1 MTFSGGC
8 TLPHFQLLERKSPR
22 VQGGHLECGAM
33 SPQSTWHPPLLWAT
47 LYTDSH
53 HTWGWLA
60 PSRSAVTH
68 LCHLHRWPHIP
79 NLLSALTSLGV
90 GASVRQI
97 LADQPPSTCLPHLL
111 KPAHSHPTASYSP
124 PGNGTLCKRRPAP
137 LASTS
142 AGSALW
148 LLRGTWLPPEC
159 HLHSPAVTGAP
170 ISPHPLPHSLVSGLS
185 QGTCGCSQFTEAQPG
200 PYLSPFRKAS
210 KFPQVTSWRAICS
223 I

>member
-111 KPAHSHPTASYSP
+111 KPAHSHPTSSYSP

-148 LLRGTWLPPEC
+148 LLRGAWLPPEC

-170 ISPHPLPHSLVSGLS
+170 ISPHPLPHSLLFWPLPGDLWLLS
-185 QGTCGCSQFTEAQPG
+185 VHRSTAWPIPEP
-200 PYLSPFRKAS
+200 LSESLKI
-210 KFPQVTSWRAICS
+210 PQVTSWRAICS